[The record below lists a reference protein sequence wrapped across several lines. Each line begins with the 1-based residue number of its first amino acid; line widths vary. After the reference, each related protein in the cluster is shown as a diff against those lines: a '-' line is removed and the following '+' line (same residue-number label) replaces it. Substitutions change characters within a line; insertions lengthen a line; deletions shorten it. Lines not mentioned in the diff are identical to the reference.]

1 MAGTGSR
8 TLKLAILG
16 DIDNLK
22 KSLDQ
27 GTQEVSSF
35 GDKITK
41 FGKIASAA
49 FIAAGVAAAAYAG
62 KLLVDGVKSAIE
74 DEAAQAKLATTLRN
88 VTGATD
94 AQIAATEG
102 YIQKQQLLFGLTDQD
117 LRPSFERLTRAT
129 GDLKTAQEA
138 QSLAIDI
145 AAGSGKSLEAVSN
158 ALGKAYEGNTGAL
171 AKLGVGLSAA
181 QLKTMDMDTLTKTL
195 AETFGGQASIQAD
208 TFAGKMA
215 RLKQGI
221 DEGKETVGAYVLDAL
236 QPMVTLIVE
245 QVIPAA
251 IAFGET
257 VGTKLQP
264 YIDNIIFVFQTYL
277 IPLFQAWWS
286 FISDILIP
294 GIIDTF
300 QPILAGLQKAFGY
313 IADAVQKNSDKL
325 QPFFTLIKNIAAFI
339 LNTLAPIIGD
349 VLGAALTVIG
359 KAIGAVIGLFANLVN
374 IINGAVKAIKS
385 LIEIVASNPIVAGIG
400 NVIDN
405 VFGGGRAA
413 GGSVMAGTSY
423 LVGEKGPEIFSPSSS
438 GYITPN
444 NKLGGNTTINLNVT
458 GAIDPEGTARSI
470 INVLNNSYYRGTNGA
485 AALVF

>member
-22 KSLDQ
+22 KNLDQ

-35 GDKITK
+35 GDKVSG
-41 FGKIASAA
+41 FGKKAAAA
-49 FIAAGVAAAAYAG
+49 FAIAGAAAAAYAG
-62 KLLVDGVKSAIE
+62 KLLIDGVKSAIE

-102 YIQKQQLLFGLTDQD
+102 YIQKQQLLYGLTDTD

-129 GDLKTAQEA
+129 GDLETAQKA

-221 DEGKETVGAYVLDAL
+221 DEGKEAVGSYVLDAL
-236 QPMVTLIVE
+236 QPMVTLIVD

-251 IAFGET
+251 ISFGET
-257 VGTKLQP
+257 VGQKLQP

-277 IPLFQAWWS
+277 IPLFQTWWS

-294 GIIDTF
+294 GIVDTF
-300 QPILAGLQKAFGY
+300 TPILGGLQKAFGY
-313 IADAVQKNSDKL
+313 IAKAIGDNSEKL
-325 QPFFTLIKNIAAFI
+325 EPFFTLMKNIGKFI
-339 LNTLAPIIGD
+339 ITTLAPAIGD
-349 VLGAALTVIG
+349 VLGVALTIIG
-359 KAIGAVIGLFANLVN
+359 KAIGVVIGLFANLVN
-374 IINGAVKAIKS
+374 IINSAVGAIRS
-385 LIEIVASNPIVAGIG
+385 LISIVASNPLVAGIG
-400 NVIDN
+400 NVIDS

-423 LVGEKGPEIFSPSSS
+423 LVGEKGAEIFTPSSS
-438 GYITPN
+438 GFITPN
-444 NKLGGNTTINLNVT
+444 KALGGNTVINLNVT

>member
-94 AQIAATEG
+94 AQIAATES
-102 YIQKQQLLFGLTDQD
+102 YIQKQQLLYGLTDTD

-221 DEGKETVGAYVLDAL
+221 DEGKETVGSYVLDAL

-313 IADAVQKNSDKL
+313 IADAIQKNSDKL
-325 QPFFTLIKNIAAFI
+325 APFFTLVKNIASFI
-339 LNTLAPIIGD
+339 LTTLAPAVGD
-349 VLGAALTVIG
+349 VLGVAFAVIG
-359 KAIGAVIGLFANLVN
+359 KAISVVIGLFANLVN
-374 IINGAVKAIKS
+374 IINSAVGAIRS
-385 LIEIVASNPIVAGIG
+385 LISIVASNPLVKGIG

-413 GGSVMAGTSY
+413 GGSVMGGTSY
-423 LVGEKGPEIFSPSSS
+423 LVGEKGPEIFTPSGNGS
-438 GYITPN
+438 ITPN
-444 NKLGGNTTINLNVT
+444 NKLGGSTVINLNVT

-470 INVLNNSYYRGTNGA
+470 INVLNNSFYRGTNGA

>member
-1 MAGTGSR
+1 MAGQGSR

-27 GTQEVSSF
+27 GTQEVSTF

-49 FIAAGVAAAAYAG
+49 FVAAGVAAAAYAG

-94 AQIAATEG
+94 SQIAATES
-102 YIQKQQLLFGLTDQD
+102 YIQKQQLLFGITDAD

-158 ALGKAYEGNTGAL
+158 ALGKAYEGNVGAL

-181 QLKTMDMDTLTKTL
+181 ELKTMDMDAISKTL

-221 DEGKETVGAYVLDAL
+221 DEGKEAVGSYVLDAL
-236 QPMVTLIVE
+236 QPLVTLVVE
-245 QVIPAA
+245 QVIPNV

-257 VGTKLQP
+257 LGTKLQP
-264 YIDNIIFVFQTYL
+264 YIDNIIFVFQEYL

-286 FISDILIP
+286 FISDVVIP
-294 GIIDTF
+294 GIVDTF
-300 QPILAGLQKAFGY
+300 QPILAGLQKAFNY

-325 QPFFTLIKNIAAFI
+325 APFFLLLKNIASFI

-359 KAIGAVIGLFANLVN
+359 KAISVVIGLFANLVN
-374 IINGAVKAIKS
+374 IINSAVGAIRS
-385 LIEIVASNPIVAGIG
+385 LIAIVAANPLVKGVS
-400 NVIDN
+400 NVIN
-405 VFGGGRAA
+405 SVFGGGRAA

-423 LVGEKGPEIFSPSSS
+423 LVGEKGPEIFTPSGNGS
-438 GYITPN
+438 ITPN
-444 NKLGGNTTINLNVT
+444 DKLGSTTVINLNVT

>member
-8 TLKLAILG
+8 TLKLSILG
-16 DIDNLK
+16 DIDSLK

-27 GTQEVSSF
+27 GTTEVSTF

-74 DEAAQAKLATTLRN
+74 DEAAQAKLATTLQN
-88 VTGATD
+88 VAGATD
-94 AQIAATEG
+94 AQVAATEA
-102 YIQKQQLLFGLTDQD
+102 YIQKQQLLFGLTDND
-117 LRPSFERLTRAT
+117 LRPSFERLVRAT
-129 GDLKTAQEA
+129 KDLDVAQQA
-138 QSLAIDI
+138 QTLAIDI

-181 QLKTMDMDTLTKTL
+181 ELKTMSMDEITAKL
-195 AETFGGQASIQAD
+195 AGTFGGQASVQAD

-215 RLKQGI
+215 RLQQGI
-221 DEGKETVGAYVLDAL
+221 NEGKEAVGSYILDAL
-236 QPMVTLIVE
+236 QPMVGLLVDK
-245 QVIPAA
+245 VIPNV

-257 VGTKLQP
+257 LGTKLKP
-264 YIDNIIFVFQTYL
+264 YIDDLIFVFKEFL
-277 IPLFQAWWS
+277 IPYFQFWWEY
-286 FISDILIP
+286 ISGTLIP
-294 GIIDTF
+294 GIVDTF
-300 QPILAGLQKAFGY
+300 QPILEGLFKAFGY
-313 IADAVQKNSDKL
+313 IAKAIQDNSDKL
-325 QPFFTLIKNIAAFI
+325 EPFFTLLKNIASFV

-349 VLGAALTVIG
+349 VLGAALQVIG
-359 KAIGAVIGLFANLVN
+359 KAISVVIGLFANLVN
-374 IINGAVKAIKS
+374 IINGAVNAIQS
-385 LIEIVASNPIVAGIG
+385 LIRIVASNPLVRGIG
-400 NVIDN
+400 NVIDS
-405 VFGGGRAA
+405 VFGGGRAS
-413 GGSVMAGTSY
+413 GGTVMSGTSY
-423 LVGEKGPEIFSPSSS
+423 LVGEKGPEIFTP
-438 GYITPN
+438 GGNGFITPN
-444 NKLGGNTTINLNVT
+444 NQMGGNTVINLNVS